1 MGLCNKTGIQEG
13 FLHRKSNL
21 HKETE
26 DEMVFAPEKKNF
38 SMVLMRV
45 NNEAGDVSRGLII
58 KGFVN

>member
-1 MGLCNKTGIQEG
+1 
-13 FLHRKSNL
+13 
-21 HKETE
+21 
-26 DEMVFAPEKKNF
+26 MVFAPEKKNF